1 MLGGFYLYYFEYL
14 KYSKYIPK
22 RIAEPDYFEDLYADS
37 LDLVEIIIECE
48 KEFSY
53 PTTDDKVQNLKT
65 VQDLV
70 NLITDLDNKD
80 YLEST
85 QADLQVDE

>member
-1 MLGGFYLYYFEYL
+1 MSIEEKVINIINEELGVDAKSEDTF
-14 KYSKYIPK
+14 
-22 RIAEPDYFEDLYADS
+22 DDLYVDS
-37 LDLVEIIIECE
+37 LDLIEIIIECE

-53 PTTDDKVQNLKT
+53 PITDDKAQNLKT
-65 VQDLV
+65 VGDLV

-80 YLEST
+80 YVEST

>member
-1 MLGGFYLYYFEYL
+1 MSIKEKVIDIVDDVLGVEA
-14 KYSKYIPK
+14 S
-22 RIAEPDYFEDLYADS
+22 EEDTFEDLYADS

-53 PTTDDKVQNLKT
+53 PITDDKVQNLKT
-65 VQDLV
+65 VEDLV
-70 NLITDLDNKD
+70 NLIKDLDNKD

-85 QADLQVDE
+85 QADLQIDE

>member
-1 MLGGFYLYYFEYL
+1 MSIEEKVISIVSEVLGIESEKITSADTF
-14 KYSKYIPK
+14 
-22 RIAEPDYFEDLYADS
+22 DDLYIDS

-48 KEFSY
+48 QEFGY
-53 PTTDDKVQNLKT
+53 PIKDDKVQNLKT
-65 VQDLV
+65 VGDLV
-70 NLITDLDNKD
+70 NLIKDLDNKD

>member
-1 MLGGFYLYYFEYL
+1 MSIEERVINIVNDVLGVEASVEDTFDSLYV
-14 KYSKYIPK
+14 
-22 RIAEPDYFEDLYADS
+22 DS

-48 KEFSY
+48 REFSY
-53 PTTDDKVQNLKT
+53 PITDDKAQNLKT
-65 VQDLV
+65 VGDLV
-70 NLITDLDNKD
+70 NLIKDLDNKD

>member
-1 MLGGFYLYYFEYL
+1 MSIKEKVIDIVNDVLGVEA
-14 KYSKYIPK
+14 S
-22 RIAEPDYFEDLYADS
+22 EEDTFEDLFADS

-53 PTTDDKVQNLKT
+53 PITDDKAQNLKT
-65 VQDLV
+65 VGDLV

-80 YLEST
+80 YVEST
-85 QADLQVDE
+85 QADLQTDE

>member
-1 MLGGFYLYYFEYL
+1 MSIEEKVISIVSEVLGIESEKITSTDTF
-14 KYSKYIPK
+14 
-22 RIAEPDYFEDLYADS
+22 DDLYVDS

-48 KEFSY
+48 QEFGY
-53 PTTDDKVQNLKT
+53 PIKDDKVQNLKT
-65 VQDLV
+65 VGDLV
-70 NLITDLDNKD
+70 NLIKDLDNKD

>member
-1 MLGGFYLYYFEYL
+1 MSIEEKVISIVSEVLGIGGEKITSADTF
-14 KYSKYIPK
+14 
-22 RIAEPDYFEDLYADS
+22 DDLYVDS

-53 PTTDDKVQNLKT
+53 PITDDKVQNLKT
-65 VQDLV
+65 VEDLV
-70 NLITDLDNKD
+70 NLIKDLDNKD

-85 QADLQVDE
+85 QADLQIDE

>member
-1 MLGGFYLYYFEYL
+1 MSIEKRVINIVNDVLGVEASVEDTF
-14 KYSKYIPK
+14 
-22 RIAEPDYFEDLYADS
+22 DDLYVDS

-48 KEFSY
+48 QEFGY
-53 PTTDDKVQNLKT
+53 PIKDDKVQNLKT
-65 VQDLV
+65 VEDLV
-70 NLITDLDNKD
+70 NPIKDLDNKD

>member
-1 MLGGFYLYYFEYL
+1 MSIEEKVISIVSEVLGIGREEITSADTF
-14 KYSKYIPK
+14 
-22 RIAEPDYFEDLYADS
+22 DDLYADS

-53 PTTDDKVQNLKT
+53 PITDDKVQNLKT
-65 VQDLV
+65 VGDLV
-70 NLITDLDNKD
+70 DLIKDLDNKD

-85 QADLQVDE
+85 QADLQIDE

>member
-1 MLGGFYLYYFEYL
+1 MSIKEKVIDIVNDVLGVEA
-14 KYSKYIPK
+14 S
-22 RIAEPDYFEDLYADS
+22 EEDTFEDLFADS

-53 PTTDDKVQNLKT
+53 PITDDKVQNLKT
-65 VQDLV
+65 VEDLV
-70 NLITDLDNKD
+70 DLIKDLDNKD

-85 QADLQVDE
+85 QADLQIDE

>member
-1 MLGGFYLYYFEYL
+1 MGIEERVISIISEILGM
-14 KYSKYIPK
+14 
-22 RIAEPDYFEDLYADS
+22 EDEKVTSEDTFDNLYADS
-37 LDLVEIIIECE
+37 LDLVEITIECE

-53 PTTDDKVQNLKT
+53 PITDDKVQNLKT
-65 VQDLV
+65 VGDLV

-85 QADLQVDE
+85 QADLQIDE

>member
-1 MLGGFYLYYFEYL
+1 MSIETRVINIINEELGVDAKSEDTF
-14 KYSKYIPK
+14 
-22 RIAEPDYFEDLYADS
+22 DDLYADS
-37 LDLVEIIIECE
+37 LDLVEITIECE

-53 PTTDDKVQNLKT
+53 PITDDKVQNLKT
-65 VQDLV
+65 VGDLV

-85 QADLQVDE
+85 QADLQIDE

>member
-1 MLGGFYLYYFEYL
+1 MSIEEKVINIVNDVVGVEA
-14 KYSKYIPK
+14 SV
-22 RIAEPDYFEDLYADS
+22 EDTFEDLYADS
-37 LDLVEIIIECE
+37 LDLVEIVIECE

-53 PTTDDKVQNLKT
+53 PITDDKAQNLKT
-65 VQDLV
+65 VGDLV

-85 QADLQVDE
+85 QADLQMDE

>member
-1 MLGGFYLYYFEYL
+1 MSIEEKVISIVSKVLGIESEKITSADTF
-14 KYSKYIPK
+14 
-22 RIAEPDYFEDLYADS
+22 DDLYIDS

-48 KEFSY
+48 QEFGY
-53 PTTDDKVQNLKT
+53 PIKDDKVQNLKT
-65 VQDLV
+65 VEDLV
-70 NLITDLDNKD
+70 NLIKDLDNKD

>member
-1 MLGGFYLYYFEYL
+1 MGIEERVIDIVNDILGVE
-14 KYSKYIPK
+14 
-22 RIAEPDYFEDLYADS
+22 ATEEDTFEDLYMGS

-48 KEFSY
+48 QEFGY
-53 PTTDDKVQNLKT
+53 PITDDKVQNLKT
-65 VQDLV
+65 VGDLV

-85 QADLQVDE
+85 QADLQIDE

>member
-1 MLGGFYLYYFEYL
+1 MSIEEKVIDIVKDVLGMEDE
-14 KYSKYIPK
+14 KVTS
-22 RIAEPDYFEDLYADS
+22 EDTFEDLYADS

-48 KEFSY
+48 KEFGY
-53 PTTDDKVQNLKT
+53 PIRDDKAQNLKT
-65 VQDLV
+65 VGDLV

-85 QADLQVDE
+85 QADLQIDE

>member
-1 MLGGFYLYYFEYL
+1 MSIETRVINIINEELGVE
-14 KYSKYIPK
+14 
-22 RIAEPDYFEDLYADS
+22 ATEEDTFEDLYMDS

-48 KEFSY
+48 QEFGY
-53 PTTDDKVQNLKT
+53 PITDDKVQNLKT
-65 VQDLV
+65 VGDLV

-85 QADLQVDE
+85 QADLQIDE